1 MIVGVI
7 GSGTMGR
14 GIALVFAQAEGYEV
28 CLCSRKEESAKS
40 GKEKIGK
47 ALERRVAK
55 GKITKEK
62 AEKILGKIKT
72 GTNEMCADA
81 DLVVESV
88 LEDMETKKRLFKELD
103 EICQGN
109 CIFATNTSALSV
121 TEMGQGLNRPI
132 AGMHFF
138 NPAEV
143 MNLVE
148 VVAGMNTPET
158 LTSQIKEIAGS
169 IGKTPIQ
176 VKESAGF
183 VVNRILIPMIN
194 EGIMLYADGISSAS
208 EIDTA
213 MKAGAN
219 QPMGPLELGDLI
231 GLDVVLTIME
241 VLLNETGD
249 PKYRPHPL
257 LKKMVRAG
265 QLGRKSGSGF
275 YSYAQ

>member
-7 GSGTMGR
+7 GTGTMGR
-14 GIALVFAQAEGYEV
+14 GIVLAFAQAEGYEV
-28 CLCSRKEESAKS
+28 RFCSRKEESAKR
-40 GKEKIGK
+40 GKEKIAQ
-47 ALERRVAK
+47 ALEKRVNR

-62 AEKILGKIKT
+62 AEEILNKIQT
-72 GTNEMCADA
+72 GTNEICAQA
-81 DLVVESV
+81 DLVIESV
-88 LEDMETKKRLFKELD
+88 REDMDTKKNLFREL
-103 EICQGN
+103 EKICSKD
-109 CIFATNTSALSV
+109 CIFATNTSALSI
-121 TEMGQGLNRPI
+121 TEMGQGLSRSVV
-132 AGMHFF
+132 GMHFF

-143 MNLVE
+143 MKLVE
-148 VVAGMNTPET
+148 VVEGMNTPKS
-158 LTSQIKEIAGS
+158 LTAQVKEIAES
-169 IGKTPIQ
+169 IHKVPVQ
-176 VKESAGF
+176 VEESAGF

-194 EGIMLYADGISSAS
+194 EGILLCAEGVSSVQ

-219 QPMGPLELGDLI
+219 LPMGPLELGDLI
-231 GLDVVLTIME
+231 GLDVVLAIME

-275 YSYAQ
+275 YSYE